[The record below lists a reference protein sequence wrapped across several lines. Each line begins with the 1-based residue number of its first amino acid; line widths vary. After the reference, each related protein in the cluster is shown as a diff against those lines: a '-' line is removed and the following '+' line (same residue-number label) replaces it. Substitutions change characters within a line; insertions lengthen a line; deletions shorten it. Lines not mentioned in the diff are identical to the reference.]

1 LKRLLLVFS
10 QAVLAAIL
18 FTSCA
23 SYKANIMFKVP
34 EDATLQKQAEE
45 VQRNYVIQKNDILKL
60 DVYTNKGELIIDP
73 DFNLMKEIPVQN
85 AQRRP
90 DPNYLVDVNGV
101 AKFPMLGELKV
112 EGLTIRQTEE
122 ILQKEYARYYTDPF
136 VVLQYINKRVI
147 VLGAPGGQV
156 IPLVNENVTLAE
168 VLALASG
175 IENNAR
181 ATNIRVLRGDQ
192 YFVADFSTIAGYQKS
207 NMIMQPGD
215 IVYVEPIRRPVSEAF
230 RDYGVIVS
238 VLTSL
243 TTLIV
248 VLTSL

>member
-1 LKRLLLVFS
+1 
-10 QAVLAAIL
+10 
-18 FTSCA
+18 
-23 SYKANIMFKVP
+23 M
-34 EDATLQKQAEE
+34 
-45 VQRNYVIQKNDILKL
+45 LKL

>member
-45 VQRNYVIQKNDILKL
+45 VQRNYVIQKNDMLKL